1 LRKSPAKPASSEAN
15 ISRDQVLISPP
26 LCAMMLEIQEMPEM
40 KRPTDSKK
48 YYFYYY
54 FWWEEGSPLLRVD

>member
-1 LRKSPAKPASSEAN
+1 
-15 ISRDQVLISPP
+15 
-26 LCAMMLEIQEMPEM
+26 MMLEIQEMPEM

>member
-1 LRKSPAKPASSEAN
+1 
-15 ISRDQVLISPP
+15 
-26 LCAMMLEIQEMPEM
+26 MMLEIQEMPEM

-54 FWWEEGSPLLRVD
+54 FWWEEGPPLLRVD